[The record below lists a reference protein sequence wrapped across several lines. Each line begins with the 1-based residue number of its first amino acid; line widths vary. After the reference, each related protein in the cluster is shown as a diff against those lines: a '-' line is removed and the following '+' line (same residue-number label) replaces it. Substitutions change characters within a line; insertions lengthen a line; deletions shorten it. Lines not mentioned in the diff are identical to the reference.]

1 MGKRGQAEK
10 ATWWYK
16 KGDTRKKEELGK
28 PKPKSLGAQLKSTSE
43 AIKRENTVENRFRNM
58 ESKLERFSQN
68 LEEKDKDVEIVKEKM
83 IGIEEG
89 KWRDG
94 I

>member
-1 MGKRGQAEK
+1 
-10 ATWWYK
+10 
-16 KGDTRKKEELGK
+16 
-28 PKPKSLGAQLKSTSE
+28 
-43 AIKRENTVENRFRNM
+43 M
-58 ESKLERFSQN
+58 ESKLEGFSQN
-68 LEEKDKDVEIVKEKM
+68 LEEKDKDVETVKEKM